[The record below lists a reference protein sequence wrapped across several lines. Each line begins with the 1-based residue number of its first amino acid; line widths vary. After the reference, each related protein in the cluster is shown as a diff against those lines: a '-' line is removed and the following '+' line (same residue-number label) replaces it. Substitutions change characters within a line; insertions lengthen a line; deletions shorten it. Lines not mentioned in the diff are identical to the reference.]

1 MALEISTNFEK
12 YLTRLAPVPA
22 ELRKGASHKASVK
35 SCLAKAFGCYSLF
48 ETGSIHNDTG
58 IKHYSDTDYFAVIPK
73 DQLRT
78 NSGSQLRRVKEEL
91 QYTFWRTKKIRVNS
105 PAVTIPFGTYRSE
118 DLEIT
123 PCFFNGTIATP
134 LGDRKAY
141 GIPDGNGGWMLS
153 SPQAHKAFV
162 AYQDRRLKGRLRPLI
177 KLIKAW
183 KFERNVPIGSFYLEL
198 RIASLFASRKRV
210 HLVSDLALILK
221 FLCEKELSRVRDPM
235 HVSGYVHACSTEQKH
250 RLALSKLETAS
261 SRVRKAAYYIDR
273 DHEVSLHY
281 WRLLFGP
288 NFPVR

>member
-1 MALEISTNFEK
+1 MALDIRTNFEK
-12 YLTRLAPVPA
+12 YLARLAPVSA

-35 SCLAKAFGCYSLF
+35 SCLAKAFKCYSLF

-73 DQLRT
+73 DKLRNNSREQLRLT
-78 NSGSQLRRVKEEL
+78 KEEL
-91 QYTFWRTKKIRVNS
+91 KYTFGRTKNIRVNS
-105 PAVTIPFGTYRSE
+105 PAVTIPFGVYRSE

-162 AYQDRRLKGRLRPLI
+162 AYHDRRLKGRLRPLI

-183 KFERNVPIGSFYLEL
+183 KFERNVPITSFYLEL
-198 RIASLFASRKRV
+198 RIASMFADRKLIYV
-210 HLVSDLALILK
+210 ASDVASILNS
-221 FLCEKELSRVRDPM
+221 LCENELARVRDPM
-235 HVSGYVHACSTEQKH
+235 RVSGYVQPCTTNEK
-250 RLALSKLETAS
+250 RRTTLSKLETAAT
-261 SRVRKAAYYIDR
+261 RAHKACYYLDR
-273 DHEVSLHY
+273 DPKQAIHY
-281 WRLLFGP
+281 WKLLFGP
-288 NFPVR
+288 KFPSK